1 MDSKVLHDNYLNL
14 SKVGA
19 KYTMYVEWCPKG
31 DAITDSINDILDS
44 FGFEQE
50 EYLTITGTVL
60 YTDGIVSILR
70 VEHAYMELGVYTIS
84 FEDVKTRYPFFDDP
98 VRIRQTEYLCM
109 DVKNEVSLYYVDWDT
124 GAIYDAIFDEDHY
137 FMGYDMPEEAKE
149 KSANEE
155 TLEELLSK
163 VNDFKENLMSS
174 SQVPKTEIRK
184 RLLEFSQKLNNS
196 EAQEKVVQISLS
208 QEDEQKLEENGSIN
222 EQARSSILRVRE
234 WLLNKDC
241 ATLTT
246 WKGRDVRTRAE
257 DDEAN
262 KELVNILRQKGYG
275 VTKLRGCYLGTDKV
289 LRKENSFLVVDLKND
304 PSLFFDTMYLLSE
317 KYEQECFLYKESK
330 ADIAYLIGT
339 NDDFGKGKI
348 VIAGRM
354 HINSST
360 AENYSE
366 ISNARISFE

>member
-1 MDSKVLHDNYLNL
+1 M
-14 SKVGA
+14 
-19 KYTMYVEWCPKG
+19 
-31 DAITDSINDILDS
+31 
-44 FGFEQE
+44 
-50 EYLTITGTVL
+50 
-60 YTDGIVSILR
+60 
-70 VEHAYMELGVYTIS
+70 
-84 FEDVKTRYPFFDDP
+84 
-98 VRIRQTEYLCM
+98 
-109 DVKNEVSLYYVDWDT
+109 
-124 GAIYDAIFDEDHY
+124 
-137 FMGYDMPEEAKE
+137 
-149 KSANEE
+149 
-155 TLEELLSK
+155 
-163 VNDFKENLMSS
+163 
-174 SQVPKTEIRK
+174 
-184 RLLEFSQKLNNS
+184 LEFSQKLNNS

-354 HINSST
+354 HINSSA